1 MNRFRT
7 AALAKLK
14 PFAVAALAVMGCLA
28 MTVQAAGDS
37 PFTDFADQ
45 PRTIES
51 FAGDGKWL
59 VVMIWAHDC
68 HVCNIEAES
77 YAHFHE
83 THKDKDARMLGISMD
98 GQAKRA
104 EAEAFIERHD
114 LPFPNLIGDPGAT
127 MRHFMQVTGTSFRGT
142 PTILLYDPDGTLTAA
157 QAGAVPPESIEK
169 FIARGSGAGSASG

>member
-1 MNRFRT
+1 MQRFGLVVLAIGCVT
-7 AALAKLK
+7 A
-14 PFAVAALAVMGCLA
+14 
-28 MTVQAAGDS
+28 QAAGDA
-37 PFTDFADQ
+37 PFTDFEGQ

-68 HVCNIEAES
+68 HVCNMEAEN
-77 YAHFHE
+77 YAYFHE
-83 THKDKDARMLGISMD
+83 THKDKNARLLGVSMD

-114 LPFPNLIGDPGAT
+114 LPFPNLIGEPAT
-127 MRHFMQVTGTSFRGT
+127 TMLQFAQLTGSSFRGT
-142 PTILLYDPDGTLTAA
+142 PTILLFDPQGTLTAA

-169 FIARGSGAGSASG
+169 FIARQAAAPSASG

>member
-1 MNRFRT
+1 MNRFGNI
-7 AALAKLK
+7 ALAAIRRLGL
-14 PFAVAALAVMGCLA
+14 VALVIGCVTA
-28 MTVQAAGDS
+28 QAAS
-37 PFTDFADQ
+37 APFTDFDGQ

-68 HVCNIEAES
+68 HVCNMEVEN

-83 THKDKDARMLGISMD
+83 THKDNNARILGVSMD

-104 EAEAFIERHD
+104 EAEAFSERHD
-114 LPFPNLIGDPGAT
+114 LPFPNLIGEPAT
-127 MRHFMQVTGTSFRGT
+127 MMLHFAQLTGSSFRGT
-142 PTILLYDPDGTLTAA
+142 PTILLFDPEGTLTAA

-169 FIARGSGAGSASG
+169 FIARQAAAPAASG